1 MGVMLK
7 ICHELLEELKIDNE
21 PLLDLALELEK
32 IALEDEYFKKRRLF
46 PNVDFYSGIVLRAMG
61 IPRSMYTVL
70 FAVGRT
76 IGWIS
81 HWKEMIQDPKQRIG
95 RPRQLYTGYAERAY
109 SKEQDREQQIKS
121 PSSQPVNSKM
131 KQM

>member
-1 MGVMLK
+1 MGAM
-7 ICHELLEELKIDNE
+7 
-21 PLLDLALELEK
+21 ELEK

-76 IGWIS
+76 IGWLS
-81 HWKEMIQDPKQRIG
+81 HWKEMIEDPKQRIG
-95 RPRQLYTGYAERAY
+95 RPRQLYLGKAPRKYIEVDSR
-109 SKEQDREQQIKS
+109 QDWHASLANDGHGKAHLHAHAHEEFIDKTEP
-121 PSSQPVNSKM
+121 PS
-131 KQM
+131 